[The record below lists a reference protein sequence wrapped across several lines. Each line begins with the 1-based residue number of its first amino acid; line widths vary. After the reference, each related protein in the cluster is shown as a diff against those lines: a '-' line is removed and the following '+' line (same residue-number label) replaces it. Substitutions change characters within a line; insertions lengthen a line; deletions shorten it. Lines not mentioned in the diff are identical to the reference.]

1 MRVEIPKKERH
12 TGFELLRI
20 VSMIMI
26 VLMHIIGH
34 GGLKDA
40 VTPNMPL
47 YHIYW
52 LIYALSRVSTNCF
65 VMLSGY
71 YMVTS
76 KLKPSRVLR
85 VWCEVL
91 FYSLLTYT
99 IAVKVGC
106 TTVSLSEMIKAFT
119 PIASETFW
127 FATAYLLMY
136 FCAPLLNRVIQGIKT
151 KKEFQRVLFVMLLM
165 TSVLPTVLYWSDAFL
180 VQGGYSYLWFIVLY
194 FIGVYIRLYVDNVNK
209 KACVLI
215 YLGLALTVPA
225 TRIVSEL
232 IQEKI
237 GATTLV
243 DNMLDYK
250 MPVTLIMSVAF
261 FLIFREIHIKK
272 NILRKLI
279 FSIAPLSFGVYLLH
293 DSEYLRRYL
302 WDTINIKQYAGE
314 WISLVYMLLITIM
327 IVGIGYIVAFLYRK
341 ICKLLGITKLE
352 QRLDAFI
359 LREDTNE

>member
-20 VSMIMI
+20 VSMTMI

-76 KLKPSRVLR
+76 KLKASRVLR
-85 VWCEVL
+85 IWLEVL
-91 FYSLLTYT
+91 FYSLLTY
-99 IAVKVGC
+99 IVAVKVGC
-106 TTVSLSEMIKAFT
+106 ATISVTELIRAFT
-119 PIASETFW
+119 PITSETFW

-136 FCAPLLNRVIQGIKT
+136 FCAPLLNRAIQGIKT
-151 KKEFQRVLFVMLLM
+151 KKEFQRILLVMLLM
-165 TSVLPTVLYWSDAFL
+165 TSVLPTILYWSDAFL

-194 FIGVYIRLYVDNVNK
+194 FIGAYIRLHVGDVNK
-209 KACVLI
+209 KTCVLI
-215 YLGLALTVPA
+215 YVGLALTVPA
-225 TRIVSEL
+225 TRIVSDI
-232 IQEKI
+232 IQAKI
-237 GATTLV
+237 GATTFV

-261 FLIFREIHIKK
+261 FLIFREIHIQKRW
-272 NILRKLI
+272 LRKVILA
-279 FSIAPLSFGVYLLH
+279 IAPLSFGVYLLH
-293 DSEYLRRYL
+293 DSEYLRQYL
-302 WDTINIKQYAGE
+302 WNLINIRQYAGE
-314 WISLVYMLLITIM
+314 WISLFYMLVITVM
-327 IVGIGYIVAFLYRK
+327 IVGTGYIVAFLYRK
-341 ICKLLGITKLE
+341 LCKLLGVTKLE
-352 QRLDAFI
+352 QRVDMFVAK
-359 LREDTNE
+359 EE